1 MKPCSIPRKLGA
13 GRVQC
18 EKVVDTQ
25 LPLGPWNPEKESWL
39 SLLIMDG
46 AWMGGRV
53 RPEALRRSCS
63 LDLNEEWLGGRLR
76 AGLVSVT
83 GLKQALGN
91 LISFR
96 SLWLLC

>member
-1 MKPCSIPRKLGA
+1 
-13 GRVQC
+13 
-18 EKVVDTQ
+18 
-25 LPLGPWNPEKESWL
+25 
-39 SLLIMDG
+39 
-46 AWMGGRV
+46 MGGRV

-63 LDLNEEWLGGRLR
+63 LDLSEEWLGGRLR